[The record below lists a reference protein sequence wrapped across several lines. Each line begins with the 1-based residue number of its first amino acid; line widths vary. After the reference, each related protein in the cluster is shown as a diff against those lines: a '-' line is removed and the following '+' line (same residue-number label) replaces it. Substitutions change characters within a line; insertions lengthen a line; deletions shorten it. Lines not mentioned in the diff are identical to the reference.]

1 MIKRKGQIVPRYLCK
16 SIEKKAQ
23 HLIKFG
29 ADVEIIGRK
38 IKVLSDGCAI
48 TISSATHV
56 LKKKRQRKVKGFAFS
71 VISIELGE

>member
-29 ADVEIIGRK
+29 ADVEIIWHK
-38 IKVLSDGCAI
+38 EKNIPADTENC
-48 TISSATHV
+48 
-56 LKKKRQRKVKGFAFS
+56 
-71 VISIELGE
+71 